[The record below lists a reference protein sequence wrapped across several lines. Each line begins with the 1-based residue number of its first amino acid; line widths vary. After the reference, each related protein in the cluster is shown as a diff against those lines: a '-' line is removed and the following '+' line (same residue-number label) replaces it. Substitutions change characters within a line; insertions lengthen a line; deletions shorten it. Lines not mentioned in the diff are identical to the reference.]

1 MAAPHFTPARLL
13 GSLHAMKFSHGV
25 WTMRDGVSPTVVA
38 RVHSHEFKDGELL
51 LRCVNR
57 HEPKLNINNYGFTLR
72 VSSPLEGVIRI
83 HLVHRSGRLRRGPD
97 FELASGSF
105 AGARAEV
112 ESDKIVFRSGTL
124 RTVIAK
130 NPFSLTFY
138 DGERLLTRSKE
149 NQLAM
154 MQVAGERDYL
164 MQRLSLGVGELVFG
178 LGERFGQLVRNGQSV
193 SIWNEDPGTETD
205 LSYKSIPFY
214 LTNRGYGV
222 LVANPGRVDFEV
234 ATERVSAMQFSVP
247 GSELDYYVIQGPD
260 PKGVLAKYAAL
271 SGRPPL
277 PPLWSFGLWLSTS
290 FLTDYDEKIVGGL
303 IDGMAERQI
312 PLSVFHFDCLWMKE
326 HHWCDFEW
334 DAEKFPDPPAMLAR
348 LKQRGIKIC
357 VWINPYISEYSKLFA
372 EGRDKG
378 YFVRD
383 KNGDVYQRHDW
394 QPQIALVDFTNPD
407 ATHWYREKLR
417 ALLDMGVD
425 CFKTDFGERIP
436 ADAVYRDESDPERM
450 HNYYAY
456 LYNRAVYSLLE
467 EERGVG
473 DAIVFARSATVGC
486 QKFPVHWGGDCDATF
501 ESMAETLRGGL
512 SFGLSGGAFWS
523 HDISGFN
530 ATASPTLYKR
540 WVAFGLFSSHSRLH
554 GASSYRVPWVFDEE
568 SVDVLRHFTRL
579 KMRLMPYVW
588 GAAVQA
594 SERGLPVLRAM
605 ALEYPSDPAAQT
617 LETQYM
623 FGDSLL
629 VAPVFEPSGDVRYYV
644 PEGRWT
650 DYETGE
656 IKEGGRWYEERG
668 VGAFRLPLF
677 VQPGTLLPVGKVE
690 ERPDYDFDAGLRLE
704 LFELEDGAVAQSAVH
719 DGSGR
724 AIGEFRAK
732 RTGRRIELEARG
744 GSELTVLLRGVAGVS
759 QVTNGTKVE
768 SGRLGTLVAWT
779 APGKPLSIEI
789 E

>member
-1 MAAPHFTPARLL
+1 MGFTRPNAAGTL
-13 GSLHAMKFSHGV
+13 GRMRFSHGV
-25 WTMRDGVSPTVVA
+25 WTMREGVTPTVVA
-38 RVHSHEFKDGELL
+38 RVHEHDFKDGELV

-57 HEPKLNINNYGFTLR
+57 HQPKANINNYGFTLR
-72 VSSPLEGVIRI
+72 LSSPLEGVIRV
-83 HLVHRSGRLRRGPD
+83 HLTHRSGRARRGPD
-97 FELASGSF
+97 FELSNGSYG
-105 AGARAEV
+105 GARAEV
-112 ESDKIVFRSGTL
+112 DGEKLVFRSGTL
-124 RTVIAK
+124 RAVVEK
-130 NPFSLTFY
+130 NPFSLAFY

-154 MQVAGERDYL
+154 MEVAGERDYL
-164 MQRLSLGVGELVFG
+164 MQRLSLGVGEYVYG

-247 GSELDYYVIQGPD
+247 GSELDYYVFQGPD
-260 PKGVLAKYAAL
+260 PKGVLAKYTAL
-271 SGRPPL
+271 SGRAPL

-334 DAEKFPDPPAMLAR
+334 DGQKFPDPPAMLAR
-348 LKQRGIKIC
+348 LKARGIKIC
-357 VWINPYISEYSKLFA
+357 VWINPYISEFSKLFT

-383 KNGDVYQRHDW
+383 RNGDVYQRHDW

-417 ALLDMGVD
+417 ALLEMGVD

-436 ADAVYRDESDPERM
+436 SDAVYRDGSDPERM

-456 LYNRAVYSLLE
+456 LYNRAVFSLLE

-473 DAIVFARSATVGC
+473 DAVVFARSATAGS

-540 WVAFGLFSSHSRLH
+540 WVAFGLLSSHSRLH

-594 SERGLPVLRAM
+594 SERGLPLLRAM
-605 ALEYPSDPAAQT
+605 ALEYPADPATQA
-617 LETQYM
+617 LETQYLL
-623 FGDSLL
+623 GDSLL

-644 PEGRWT
+644 PEGRWV
-650 DYETGE
+650 DFESGDV
-656 IKEGGRWYEERG
+656 KAGGRWYVEPN
-668 VGAFRLPLF
+668 VSVFRIPLL
-677 VQPGTLLPVGKVE
+677 VKPGTLLPVGKVE
-690 ERPDYDFDAGLRLE
+690 DRPEYDFLAGLRLE
-704 LFELEDGAVAQSAVH
+704 LFELENGAQARAAVH
-719 DGSGR
+719 DASGR
-724 AIGEFRAK
+724 VCGEFRAVRQGK
-732 RTGRRIELEARG
+732 RLELTASA
-744 GSELTVLLRGVAGVS
+744 GSDLTVLVRGASVVS
-759 QVTNGTKVE
+759 NISNGTKIE
-768 SGRLGTLVAWT
+768 AGRLGTLVAWDSPT
-779 APGKPLSIEI
+779 KPLSLEL